1 MHVAIE
7 AACSGSPPQCSTFSS
22 IKVLRCQEIRI
33 GLAFVGRVGPRMSNS
48 KMSNARMSNISVH
61 VPRMSNA
68 LIN

>member
-1 MHVAIE
+1 MPGKKLGVIKCMPVFMTNVAWY
-7 AACSGSPPQCSTFSS
+7 
-22 IKVLRCQEIRI
+22 VLIW
-33 GLAFVGRVGPRMSNS
+33 VGPRMSNS